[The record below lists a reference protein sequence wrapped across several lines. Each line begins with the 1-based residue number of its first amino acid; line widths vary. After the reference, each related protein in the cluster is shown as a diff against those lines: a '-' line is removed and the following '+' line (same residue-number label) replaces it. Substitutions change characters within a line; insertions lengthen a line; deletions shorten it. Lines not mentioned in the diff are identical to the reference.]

1 VIVNVGSTA
10 GRVGS
15 AGEWG
20 HYAASKGAVD
30 TLSIGLG
37 RELAADGVRVV
48 CVAPGLTDTG
58 LHAAN
63 GMPDRATRMA
73 AMVPMRRAADPDEV
87 ARAIAWVASDEASY
101 LTATVVTVGGG
112 L

>member
-1 VIVNVGSTA
+1 
-10 GRVGS
+10 
-15 AGEWG
+15 
-20 HYAASKGAVD
+20 
-30 TLSIGLG
+30 
-37 RELAADGVRVV
+37 VV